1 MNIPISGTESLFY
14 LLCLVGGVE
23 IIALVCVVIL
33 DFINGAKK

>member
-1 MNIPISGTESLFY
+1 MNIPISGTECLFF

-33 DFINGAKK
+33 DYFNGVKK